1 MYNSNELK
9 EALSWKI
16 VSEFMRCFPGKFRII
31 ETHPGGGQYDC
42 LSIVDGKDTVLAYFN
57 RKGRLTIFHKC
68 DPSTFMAIDR
78 SPPPVDIWKSFLT
91 LDRSIKEHLSHL
103 LSLLNLTL
111 PKPRPPSTPEI
122 LIYRFIAG
130 VLKYTMYCG
139 TRWGCRNGFVDT
151 SGYGGGIAKDYFTH
165 FTKAK
170 EHLRIR
176 LPHDMFGNAA
186 YRFWFLLKKN
196 KPIVC
201 LETSG
206 IIWTKRGDS
215 FRLHDIYKHDHRI
228 WSLIN
233 HTVGGFLP

>member
-1 MYNSNELK
+1 MYNSNELI
-9 EALSWKI
+9 EVLSWKI
-16 VSEFMRCFPGKFRII
+16 VSEFMRCFPGKFKII

-42 LSIVDGKDTVLAYFN
+42 LSIVDGKDTVLAHFN
-57 RKGRLTIFHKC
+57 RKGQLTIFHKC

-78 SPPPVDIWKSFLT
+78 STPPVDIWKSFLT
-91 LDRSIKEHLSHL
+91 VDRSIKEHLSHL

-122 LIYRFIAG
+122 LVYRFIAG

-170 EHLRIR
+170 ERLHIR
-176 LPHDMFGNAA
+176 KPNDLSGIPA
-186 YRFWFLLKKN
+186 YRYWFILKQEN
-196 KPIVC
+196 PVAC
-201 LETSG
+201 LETNG
-206 IIWTKRGDS
+206 TLWTVDDKS
-215 FRLHDIYKHDHRI
+215 FRLQDIYKHDHRI
-228 WSLIN
+228 WNLIN
-233 HTVGGFLP
+233 QTVGHWLP